1 MERVRDMLSKKM
13 EKALNEQINAEYY
26 SSYLYLSMAAWCYA
40 ENLSGFG
47 HWMEL
52 QAQEE
57 LGHVYK
63 LFKYVNDRG
72 GRVILKAIKAPPTN
86 WSSPL
91 AVMEETLKHEKKVTA
106 MINKLAE
113 LALAEKD
120 FATNALLQWYINEQ
134 VEEEASAS
142 DIVNKLKMVKGA
154 GNGLLMMDRAL
165 SQRQAQSAS
174 TQEAT

>member
-1 MERVRDMLSKKM
+1 MLSKKM
-13 EKALNEQINAEYY
+13 EKALNDQINAEYY
-26 SSYLYLSMAAWCYA
+26 SSYLYLSMSAWAYDQ
-40 ENLSGFG
+40 NLPGFG
-47 HWMEL
+47 HWFEIQM
-52 QAQEE
+52 QEE
-57 LGHVYK
+57 LSHVMK

-72 GRVILKAIKAPPTN
+72 GKVTLKAIAGPPVK

-91 AVMEETLKHEKKVTA
+91 AVMEATLKHEQKVTA

-142 DIVNKLKMVKGA
+142 EIVNKLRMIKGA
-154 GNGLLMMDRAL
+154 GNGLLMLDRAL
-165 SQRQAQSAS
+165 AQRQLNVGT
-174 TQEAT
+174 TQQT